1 MIYIS
6 GKMTGVKDFNYPEFN
21 RVAKKLRDLGHEVFN
36 PAEIKINPKIT
47 HPQAIW
53 NAYMDRCIPAIEKCS
68 SIYLLKGWEN
78 SKGAKL
84 ELKKAI
90 ELGLLIV
97 LKDDI
102 G

>member
-21 RVAKKLRDLGHEVFN
+21 RVSNGLRKAGHEVVN
-36 PAEIKINPKIT
+36 PVEICSHLDGTNATWEDYINV
-47 HPQAIW
+47 
-53 NAYMDRCIPAIEKCS
+53 CIPAIEKCHT
-68 SIYLLKGWEN
+68 IYLLKGWED

-84 ELKKAI
+84 ELKRAI

-97 LKDDI
+97 QQGHFI
-102 G
+102 